1 MASLLT
7 LTGVGRGVDRGV
19 VAWQPWFVER
29 VLSRSFLVLQAAWNG
44 VIKAAFKALVFEVT
58 PCAIC
63 APFAK
68 SCPLC
73 LVIDFDGGGCLDTD
87 PQPQLPVD
95 LVPWNKLFLL

>member
-44 VIKAAFKALVFEVT
+44 VI
-58 PCAIC
+58 
-63 APFAK
+63 
-68 SCPLC
+68 
-73 LVIDFDGGGCLDTD
+73 
-87 PQPQLPVD
+87 
-95 LVPWNKLFLL
+95 